1 MHFINK
7 KDHILSNQEI
17 LANIYNI
24 KDTDLSKNDR
34 SRIAHGI
41 ERLRKQLNAFN
52 DIQIVLLRSLG
63 YQLKIKTTTETLPE
77 QLDSDKKNRLPI
89 SQTNNSRISSYFY
102 YGAPRQYLDA
112 DVPVPLLR
120 YAEML
125 QLNIHGPR
133 HASVSNLQLS

>member
-77 QLDSDKKNRLPI
+77 QLDSDKKKSPPHI
-89 SQTNNSRISSYFY
+89 SNK
-102 YGAPRQYLDA
+102 
-112 DVPVPLLR
+112 
-120 YAEML
+120 
-125 QLNIHGPR
+125 
-133 HASVSNLQLS
+133 